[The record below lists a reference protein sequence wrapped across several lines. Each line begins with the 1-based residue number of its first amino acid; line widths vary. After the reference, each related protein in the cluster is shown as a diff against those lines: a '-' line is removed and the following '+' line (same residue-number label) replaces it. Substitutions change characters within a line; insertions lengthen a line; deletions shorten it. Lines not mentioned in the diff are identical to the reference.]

1 MTIGVLIFNYAKY
14 LIATLIVPI
23 FTAIFVMIIEKKP
36 IKKMY
41 KGILMFPIFMGSWLI
56 INLKC
61 IINAHY

>member
-1 MTIGVLIFNYAKY
+1 
-14 LIATLIVPI
+14 
-23 FTAIFVMIIEKKP
+23 MIIEKKP

-61 IINAHY
+61 IIKPNTTWEKIEHKRNVKIKDI